1 MYLDKPAPL
10 FAVHDGQHA
19 IDLAQFR
26 GQVVLL
32 NFWATWCA
40 PCIEEMPSLEAL
52 GREMPQVKIVA
63 VATDADPAVYNSYML
78 RHPLPFFTVLDSA
91 QTSNV
96 KYGTYRFPE
105 TYIIDR
111 NGMIRRKFIGPQD
124 WTSADIEATLRR
136 LAG

>member
-1 MYLDKPAPL
+1 
-10 FAVHDGQHA
+10 
-19 IDLAQFR
+19 
-26 GQVVLL
+26 
-32 NFWATWCA
+32 
-40 PCIEEMPSLEAL
+40 
-52 GREMPQVKIVA
+52 MPQVKIVA
-63 VATDADPAVYNSYML
+63 VATDADPDVYNNYML

-105 TYIIDR
+105 TYIIDKD
-111 NGMIRRKFIGPQD
+111 GMIRRKFIGPQD